1 MRQPSCT
8 HALPDISILESYP
21 TPELGFDID
30 SQHEPN
36 GLRELRNNK
45 LYAFELPDK

>member
-1 MRQPSCT
+1 LGEQPIEQEAFART
-8 HALPDISILESYP
+8 
-21 TPELGFDID
+21 ID

-45 LYAFELPDK
+45 LYAFELPDN